1 VSLLPTH
8 RRSVLAALLLSLVL
22 APAIGA
28 QARVLQPGD
37 ALRIRVFRE
46 LELSG
51 EFQINELGVVTL
63 PRLGEIRIL
72 EWPLDSIRP
81 RLQRLY
87 AAYLREP
94 TVEVAFLRR
103 VTIYGSVMKPGLY
116 PVDPTM
122 TVQDALALA
131 GGPTM
136 DGMRDRV
143 ELIRGGTRVVQRLS
157 MGTRLEQSPLE
168 SGDQIFVPQR
178 SWLARNTW
186 LVSSLI
192 AAATTIIAFSSR

>member
-28 QARVLQPGD
+28 QARALQPGD

-72 EWPLDSIRP
+72 DWPIDSIRP
-81 RLQRLY
+81 RLQRQY

-103 VTIYGSVMKPGLY
+103 VTVFGSVMKPGLY

-131 GGPTM
+131 GGPTL

-157 MGTRLEQSPLE
+157 VGTRLEQSSLQ

-178 SWLARNTW
+178 SWIARNTW